1 MAVKKKAKAKVK
13 AKAKA
18 KPKREKIDKETGE
31 ITEDTSLW
39 GCVKDKATDASSFLC
54 ENALEI
60 GVLAV
65 LLFVVDI
72 DADIDTLVDQ

>member
-1 MAVKKKAKAKVK
+1 MAVKKKT
-13 AKAKA
+13 KA

-39 GCVKDKATDASSFLC
+39 GCITNKATDATIFLC

-60 GVLAV
+60 GVLAI

-72 DADIDTLVDQ
+72 DADVDTLVDQ

>member
-1 MAVKKKAKAKVK
+1 MAVKKKAKAKT
-13 AKAKA
+13 KA

-39 GCVKDKATDASSFLC
+39 GCIKDKATDASSFLC

>member
-1 MAVKKKAKAKVK
+1 MAVKKKAKV
-13 AKAKA
+13 KA